1 MPVIEN
7 MAKNFDAVLIGGKIA
22 VEAQEQNL
30 KFSENV
36 ILPEDY
42 VDETLDIGPKTAE
55 KYRMAISSAS
65 FVVWNGPMGK
75 FEDEKY
81 AAGSKAILDAI
92 CESDAWKIAGGG
104 ETVEFIDKHK
114 QADKFDF
121 ISSGGGAML
130 EFLAGDKLPG
140 IEALENS
147 I

>member
-1 MPVIEN
+1 
-7 MAKNFDAVLIGGKIA
+7 
-22 VEAQEQNL
+22 
-30 KFSENV
+30 
-36 ILPEDY
+36 
-42 VDETLDIGPKTAE
+42 
-55 KYRMAISSAS
+55 MAISSAS
-65 FVVWNGPMGK
+65 FVIWNGPMGK